1 MSIRIK
7 CGRCRLTIVYSVI
20 SNIVWMIRLYL
31 YYLVNRAQLREHC
44 RGRSSVSTTAS
55 PVSDNGNPPI
65 GSMPAVDGGMT
76 TDNVECPAFH
86 LQAPGKLVRR
96 LGRLCYE
103 LDKLCLLI
111 FSFTISL
118 LIRSNRPGPE
128 LVSFKF
134 NVVRLCPR
142 SFPI

>member
-1 MSIRIK
+1 LTTNISLLKAPALMLTPPHSIAMSDSSWRSRPLSITVQGK
-7 CGRCRLTIVYSVI
+7 GKEDT
-20 SNIVWMIRLYL
+20 YL

-103 LDKLCLLI
+103 LD
-111 FSFTISL
+111 SFAYL
-118 LIRSNRPGPE
+118 HFHLQFRY
-128 LVSFKF
+128 
-134 NVVRLCPR
+134 
-142 SFPI
+142 